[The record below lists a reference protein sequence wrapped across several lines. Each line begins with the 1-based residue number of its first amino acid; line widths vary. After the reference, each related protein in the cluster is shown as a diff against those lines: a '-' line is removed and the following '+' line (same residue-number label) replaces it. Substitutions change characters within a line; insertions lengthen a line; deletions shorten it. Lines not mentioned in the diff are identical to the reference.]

1 MLKPNKLANNNFLSS
16 LDLST
21 DEVLHILDLANNF
34 KNKKLNIDLGNKV
47 LGLIFDKS
55 STRTRVSFQVAM
67 TRLGGTT
74 IDLNPT
80 TSQIGRGE
88 PIKDT
93 ARVLSRYCDVIAIR
107 TFDHSDLEEY
117 AKWSTK
123 PVINALTDLEHP
135 CQALA
140 DFMTIKEE
148 FLDFKD
154 VVLTFI
160 GDGNNVANSLILC
173 GALLGVEV
181 RIACPKGYE
190 PNSLLIDKA
199 YEIYKNKNLLKITND
214 PNTAVLGAN
223 VLYTDVWSSMGEE
236 NQKEEKDKY
245 LPSFFISQILDVVTL
260 EKLKFSKAD
269 IAKTKLL
276 RKWHLFL
283 KNKNIAQ
290 LDEFDRFKLHQELEM
305 FLPSF
310 IFYLPQNSQLDWLHK
325 WRDNDDKLF
334 HPSNLVNGDLI
345 KKNLEIK
352 DGPILGE
359 LLQYLSQELA
369 YKRLNNFDE
378 AIYKAKQ
385 WIEQNAPKC
394 D

>member
-16 LDLST
+16 LDLSKE
-21 DEVLHILDLANNF
+21 EVLHILELASNF
-34 KNKKLNIDLGNKV
+34 KNKKININLKNKV

-67 TRLGGTT
+67 SKLGGTT

-117 AKWSTK
+117 ARWSTK

-140 DFMTIKEE
+140 DYLTIYEE

-160 GDGNNVANSLILC
+160 GDGNNVAHSLILC
-173 GALLGVEV
+173 GALLGIEV

-190 PNSLLIDKA
+190 PNPFVIKKA
-199 YEIYKNKNLLKITND
+199 REIYKNENLLKISND
-214 PNTAVLGAN
+214 PHAAALGSN

-236 NQKEEKDKY
+236 NHKKEKEKDFNGFKIDGD
-245 LPSFFISQILDVVTL
+245 LV
-260 EKLKFSKAD
+260 KKAD
-269 IAKTKLL
+269 KDAIILHCLPAYRNKEITDAVMESKNSRIFQQAENRLHAQQGLL
-276 RKWHLFL
+276 
-283 KNKNIAQ
+283 AC
-290 LDEFDRFKLHQELEM
+290 
-305 FLPSF
+305 
-310 IFYLPQNSQLDWLHK
+310 
-325 WRDNDDKLF
+325 
-334 HPSNLVNGDLI
+334 
-345 KKNLEIK
+345 
-352 DGPILGE
+352 
-359 LLQYLSQELA
+359 LLS
-369 YKRLNNFDE
+369 
-378 AIYKAKQ
+378 
-385 WIEQNAPKC
+385 
-394 D
+394 

>member
-1 MLKPNKLANNNFLSS
+1 MLKPYNLSKNNFLSS
-16 LDLST
+16 SDIST
-21 DEVLHILDLANNF
+21 EEFIHILEIAKNF
-34 KNKKLNIDLGNKV
+34 KNNELNIEFKNKV
-47 LGLIFDKS
+47 LGLVFDKS

-67 TRLGGTT
+67 SRLGGTT
-74 IDLNPT
+74 VDLNPN

-107 TFDHSDLEEY
+107 TFNHSDLEEY

-140 DFMTIKEE
+140 DFLTIQEE

-190 PNSLLIDKA
+190 PDSLIIKKA
-199 YEIYKNKNLLKITND
+199 MEIYQNKNLLKINND
-214 PNTAVLGAN
+214 PYTAVAGAN

-236 NQKEEKDKY
+236 NKKEQKDQCFAGY
-245 LPSFFISQILDVVTL
+245 TVNS
-260 EKLKFSKAD
+260 KLVSKAE
-269 IAKTKLL
+269 
-276 RKWHLFL
+276 
-283 KNKNIAQ
+283 KNAII
-290 LDEFDRFKLHQELEM
+290 LHC
-305 FLPSF
+305 LPAYRSKE
-310 IFYLPQNSQLDWLHK
+310 I
-325 WRDNDDKLF
+325 NDDVF
-334 HPSNLVNGDLI
+334 ES
-345 KKNLEIK
+345 KKNRIFDQAENRLHAQQA
-352 DGPILGE
+352 LLSC
-359 LLQYLSQELA
+359 LLQ
-369 YKRLNNFDE
+369 
-378 AIYKAKQ
+378 
-385 WIEQNAPKC
+385 
-394 D
+394 

>member
-21 DEVLHILDLANNF
+21 EEVLHILDLANNF

-67 TRLGGTT
+67 NRLGGTT

-107 TFDHSDLEEY
+107 TFDHLDLEEY

-140 DFMTIKEE
+140 DFLTIKEE
-148 FLDFKD
+148 FVDFKD
-154 VVLTFI
+154 VILTFI

-190 PNSLLIDKA
+190 PNSLVIDKA
-199 YEIYKNKNLLKITND
+199 YEIYKNKNFLKITDD

-236 NQKEEKDKY
+236 NQKDEK
-245 LPSFFISQILDVVTL
+245 
-260 EKLKFSKAD
+260 EKVFNGFTIDNDLVSKAD
-269 IAKTKLL
+269 KDAIILHCLPAYRSKEITDEVFESQKSRIFDQAENRLHAQQALL
-276 RKWHLFL
+276 
-283 KNKNIAQ
+283 
-290 LDEFDRFKLHQELEM
+290 
-305 FLPSF
+305 SC
-310 IFYLPQNSQLDWLHK
+310 
-325 WRDNDDKLF
+325 
-334 HPSNLVNGDLI
+334 
-345 KKNLEIK
+345 
-352 DGPILGE
+352 IL
-359 LLQYLSQELA
+359 Q
-369 YKRLNNFDE
+369 
-378 AIYKAKQ
+378 
-385 WIEQNAPKC
+385 
-394 D
+394 

>member
-1 MLKPNKLANNNFLSS
+1 MSTEEVNHIIELAINLKNNDLN
-16 LDLST
+16 LD
-21 DEVLHILDLANNF
+21 H
-34 KNKKLNIDLGNKV
+34 KGKV

-67 TRLGGTT
+67 SRLGGTT

-107 TFDHSDLEEY
+107 TFNHSDLEEY

-140 DFMTIKEE
+140 DFLTIKEE
-148 FLDFKD
+148 FLDFKN

-181 RIACPKGYE
+181 RVACPRGYE
-190 PNSLLIDKA
+190 PNPIFIERARK
-199 YEIYKNKNLLKITND
+199 IYKNDNLLKISHD
-214 PNTAVLGAN
+214 PNSAVNGAN

-236 NQKEEKDKY
+236 SKKEEKDRD
-245 LPSFFISQILDVVTL
+245 FNGFTI
-260 EKLKFSKAD
+260 
-269 IAKTKLL
+269 
-276 RKWHLFL
+276 
-283 KNKNIAQ
+283 
-290 LDEFDRFKLHQELEM
+290 
-305 FLPSF
+305 
-310 IFYLPQNSQLDWLHK
+310 
-325 WRDNDDKLF
+325 DND
-334 HPSNLVNGDLI
+334 LV
-345 KKNLEIK
+345 KKANKDAIILHCLPAYRNKEII
-352 DGPILGE
+352 DAVIESDNSRIFEQAENRLHAQQA
-359 LLQYLSQELA
+359 LLA
-369 YKRLNNFDE
+369 CMF
-378 AIYKAKQ
+378 
-385 WIEQNAPKC
+385 
-394 D
+394 

>member
-67 TRLGGTT
+67 SRLGGTT

-93 ARVLSRYCDVIAIR
+93 ARVLSRYCDVLAIR
-107 TFDHSDLEEY
+107 TFNQSDLEEY
-117 AKWSTK
+117 AKWSSK

-148 FLDFKD
+148 FIDFKN

-173 GALLGVEV
+173 GAMLGVEV

-190 PNSLLIDKA
+190 PNLLVIKKA
-199 YEIYKNKNLLKITND
+199 NEIYGNKNSLIITND
-214 PNTAVLGAN
+214 PNSAVLGAN
-223 VLYTDVWSSMGEE
+223 VLYSDVWSSMGEE
-236 NQKEEKDKY
+236 NQKEEKDQKFNGFTID
-245 LPSFFISQILDVVTL
+245 STL
-260 EKLKFSKAD
+260 LKKAD
-269 IAKTKLL
+269 KRAIVLHCLPAYRTKEITDDVIESRNSRIFEQAENRMHAQQALL
-276 RKWHLFL
+276 
-283 KNKNIAQ
+283 
-290 LDEFDRFKLHQELEM
+290 
-305 FLPSF
+305 SC
-310 IFYLPQNSQLDWLHK
+310 
-325 WRDNDDKLF
+325 
-334 HPSNLVNGDLI
+334 
-345 KKNLEIK
+345 
-352 DGPILGE
+352 
-359 LLQYLSQELA
+359 LLS
-369 YKRLNNFDE
+369 
-378 AIYKAKQ
+378 
-385 WIEQNAPKC
+385 
-394 D
+394 

>member
-1 MLKPNKLANNNFLSS
+1 MLKPSRLAKNNFLSS

-21 DEVLHILDLANNF
+21 EEVLHILELAGNF
-34 KNKKLNIDLGNKV
+34 KNKKLNIELGNKV

-93 ARVLSRYCDVIAIR
+93 ARVLSRYCDAIAIR
-107 TFDHSDLEEY
+107 TFDHLDLEEY

-140 DFMTIKEE
+140 DFLTIKEE

-181 RIACPKGYE
+181 RIACPKGFE
-190 PNSLLIDKA
+190 TNSLLIDKA

-236 NQKEEKDKY
+236 NQKDEK
-245 LPSFFISQILDVVTL
+245 
-260 EKLKFSKAD
+260 EKVFNGFTIDSDLVNKAD
-269 IAKTKLL
+269 KDAIILHCLPAYRSKEITDEIFESHKSRIFDQAENRLHAQQALL
-276 RKWHLFL
+276 SCL
-283 KNKNIAQ
+283 
-290 LDEFDRFKLHQELEM
+290 LH
-305 FLPSF
+305 
-310 IFYLPQNSQLDWLHK
+310 
-325 WRDNDDKLF
+325 
-334 HPSNLVNGDLI
+334 
-345 KKNLEIK
+345 
-352 DGPILGE
+352 
-359 LLQYLSQELA
+359 
-369 YKRLNNFDE
+369 
-378 AIYKAKQ
+378 
-385 WIEQNAPKC
+385 
-394 D
+394 

>member
-1 MLKPNKLANNNFLSS
+1 MLNPIKLASKNFLSS
-16 LDLST
+16 LDTSC
-21 DEVLHILDLANNF
+21 EEFLHILEIAKNF
-34 KNKKLNIDLGNKV
+34 KNKDLDIKLKEKV

-67 TRLGGTT
+67 SRLGGTT
-74 IDLNPT
+74 VDLNPT

-88 PIKDT
+88 PIRDT
-93 ARVLSRYCDVIAIR
+93 ARVLSRYCDVLAIR
-107 TFDHSDLEEY
+107 TFKQTDLEEY
-117 AKWSTK
+117 AKWSSK

-190 PNSLLIDKA
+190 PNSLVIDKA

-236 NQKEEKDKY
+236 NQKDEK
-245 LPSFFISQILDVVTL
+245 
-260 EKLKFSKAD
+260 EKVFNGFSIDRDLVSKAD
-269 IAKTKLL
+269 KDAIILHCLPAYRSKEITDEIFESHKSRIFDQAENRLHAQQALL
-276 RKWHLFL
+276 
-283 KNKNIAQ
+283 
-290 LDEFDRFKLHQELEM
+290 
-305 FLPSF
+305 SC
-310 IFYLPQNSQLDWLHK
+310 
-325 WRDNDDKLF
+325 
-334 HPSNLVNGDLI
+334 
-345 KKNLEIK
+345 
-352 DGPILGE
+352 IL
-359 LLQYLSQELA
+359 Q
-369 YKRLNNFDE
+369 
-378 AIYKAKQ
+378 
-385 WIEQNAPKC
+385 
-394 D
+394 

>member
-1 MLKPNKLANNNFLSS
+1 MIKPNKLAKNNFLSS

-21 DEVLHILDLANNF
+21 NEVIHILELAENF
-34 KNKKLNIDLGNKV
+34 KNKELNIKFKDKV

-67 TRLGGTT
+67 SRLGGTT

-93 ARVLSRYCDVIAIR
+93 ARVLSKYCDVIAIR

-117 AKWSTK
+117 ATWSTK

-140 DFMTIKEE
+140 DFLTIKEE
-148 FLDFKD
+148 FIDFKN

-190 PNSLLIDKA
+190 PNSLVINKA

-236 NQKEEKDKY
+236 NQKEEKDKV
-245 LPSFFISQILDVVTL
+245 FN
-260 EKLKFSKAD
+260 KFTIDNDLVSKAD
-269 IAKTKLL
+269 KEAIILHCLPAYRSKEIT
-276 RKWHLFL
+276 
-283 KNKNIAQ
+283 
-290 LDEFDRFKLHQELEM
+290 DEVFE
-305 FLPSF
+305 S
-310 IFYLPQNSQLDWLHK
+310 
-325 WRDNDDKLF
+325 
-334 HPSNLVNGDLI
+334 
-345 KKNLEIK
+345 KKNRIFDQAENRLHAQQA
-352 DGPILGE
+352 
-359 LLQYLSQELA
+359 LLSCLLY
-369 YKRLNNFDE
+369 
-378 AIYKAKQ
+378 
-385 WIEQNAPKC
+385 
-394 D
+394 

>member
-1 MLKPNKLANNNFLSS
+1 MQKPIKLANHNFLSS
-16 LDLST
+16 LDINKE
-21 DEVLHILDLANNF
+21 EVSCILEIAKNF
-34 KNKKLNIDLGNKV
+34 KRKNFNIEVKNKV

-88 PIKDT
+88 LIKDT

-107 TFDHSDLEEY
+107 TFNHSDLEEY

-140 DFMTIKEE
+140 DFLTIKEE
-148 FLDFKD
+148 FLDYKN

-190 PNSLLIDKA
+190 PSPIVIKKA

-214 PNTAVLGAN
+214 INKAVSGAN

-236 NQKEEKDKY
+236 NQKDEKDKEFNGFTIDSN
-245 LPSFFISQILDVVTL
+245 LL
-260 EKLKFSKAD
+260 EKAC
-269 IAKTKLL
+269 
-276 RKWHLFL
+276 
-283 KNKNIAQ
+283 
-290 LDEFDRFKLHQELEM
+290 
-305 FLPSF
+305 
-310 IFYLPQNSQLDWLHK
+310 
-325 WRDNDDKLF
+325 
-334 HPSNLVNGDLI
+334 
-345 KKNLEIK
+345 
-352 DGPILGE
+352 
-359 LLQYLSQELA
+359 
-369 YKRLNNFDE
+369 DE
-378 AIYKAKQ
+378 AIILHCLPAYRSKEITDEV
-385 WIEQNAPKC
+385 IESKKSRIFDQAENRMHVQQALLSC
-394 D
+394 LLS